1 MFNPTILLLLMTS
14 PLGAVAEDQETKSI
28 TEAENVLAIY
38 NYAISFIGPHPP
50 QLIVGI
56 WGDGTIV
63 WSKDKVQ
70 GGKPYYTAQLNPKD
84 VAAVLKKIDEMGA
97 FEVPSLETSHFGPD
111 AIYTTI
117 LVRTNGKQLWMA
129 SWHELGESNGKA
141 VGTDHGLEALG
152 DRKRLPVLAKQ
163 SAEFLHFRLTWLE
176 LRVLAENL
184 IPKDGKKIAGNGT
197 MINDKLYWQPERDK
211 PNR

>member
-14 PLGAVAEDQETKSI
+14 PLGAVTEDHETKSI

-38 NYAISFIGPHPP
+38 NYGISFIGPHPP
-50 QLIVGI
+50 RLIIGI

-63 WSKDKVQ
+63 WSEDKVQ
-70 GGKPYYTAQLNPKD
+70 GGAPYYTAQLNPKD
-84 VAAVLKKIDEMGA
+84 VAAVLNKIDNMGA
-97 FEVPSLETSHFGPD
+97 FEVPGLEVGHYGFD

-129 SWHELGESNGKA
+129 SWHDLGESGGNW
-141 VGTDHGLEALG
+141 VGTDHGLEVLG

-163 SAEFLHFRLTWLE
+163 SAEYLHFRLTWLE
-176 LRVLAENL
+176 LRLLAENL
-184 IPKDGKKIAGNGT
+184 IPNDGKKTNGKAT
-197 MINDKLYWQPERDK
+197 TIKDKLAWQSEKDK